1 MNTNKVIE
9 YSGQLAVLI
18 TETIQ
23 ENSEFDIEDI
33 NENITEF
40 ITALCVIVP
49 HKFLKLYTDEKI
61 VNYLD
66 SNHLANSLCVQFM
79 QEMRDQYPSK
89 DGEGHEQE

>member
-40 ITALCVIVP
+40 ITALSMIKNRLIKINQ
-49 HKFLKLYTDEKI
+49 HGIKLK
-61 VNYLD
+61 
-66 SNHLANSLCVQFM
+66 
-79 QEMRDQYPSK
+79 
-89 DGEGHEQE
+89 